1 MRHGVGHRLG
11 MTDER
16 GTVLVVTIV
25 AMLILGILAISF
37 AALGNLEVRI
47 GLNDVWDKQAAFVAE
62 GGIAAVRNQIK
73 SPPSYTAFLGHVY
86 HCTTSSCTCI
96 GTGCGTTHLATMST
110 GEFSVRIDND
120 PDELAGPSP
129 AVDGNQ
135 RVVLTA
141 LGVTRGAT
149 GVVTGRA
156 RIRAW
161 LTNDDPWDH
170 VCASGD
176 GALCTDPPNNQNA
189 DIRPPDPNDPNGPR
203 TFPEIPRPNQIRCT
217 PVAGGDPATLGSDQY
232 PYALGTLYAAPPGT
246 PRGPCVMYPYYL
258 IALKTPCP
266 TCSPAT
272 SAYDPVTCNTGNAC
286 MGMVRFDDELTIRNG
301 SSSAGQ
307 LGVSG
312 GTLGPGTLYVTGKVR
327 TQSTVGTILGTI
339 ILHGGGDAG
348 SGGSQTDFALAG
360 PHTLTTQGP
369 GCLPDCAYPLAILGY
384 NPNEPIPPDQTIYLD
399 ISNAG
404 VVINGVVY
412 TGGTVD
418 FGPNTITGTILGHS
432 VNANNASTHFQYSS
446 AYQAYVPP
454 PGFSTPTLTLPS
466 VIARATWLQCRSAN
480 NLTDPCD

>member
-1 MRHGVGHRLG
+1 
-11 MTDER
+11 
-16 GTVLVVTIV
+16 
-25 AMLILGILAISF
+25 
-37 AALGNLEVRI
+37 
-47 GLNDVWDKQAAFVAE
+47 
-62 GGIAAVRNQIK
+62 
-73 SPPSYTAFLGHVY
+73 
-86 HCTTSSCTCI
+86 
-96 GTGCGTTHLATMST
+96 
-110 GEFSVRIDND
+110 
-120 PDELAGPSP
+120 
-129 AVDGNQ
+129 
-135 RVVLTA
+135 
-141 LGVTRGAT
+141 
-149 GVVTGRA
+149 
-156 RIRAW
+156 
-161 LTNDDPWDH
+161 
-170 VCASGD
+170 
-176 GALCTDPPNNQNA
+176 
-189 DIRPPDPNDPNGPR
+189 
-203 TFPEIPRPNQIRCT
+203 
-217 PVAGGDPATLGSDQY
+217 
-232 PYALGTLYAAPPGT
+232 
-246 PRGPCVMYPYYL
+246 
-258 IALKTPCP
+258 
-266 TCSPAT
+266 
-272 SAYDPVTCNTGNAC
+272 